1 MLFLTHLFHTYRCLL
16 FIVKMFYGASSIPKN
31 TPNAIGCVIPKMES
45 YVSLYGT
52 GAIVFMYGCG
62 SQLAAQ
68 LLEVGVIA
76 LDGRC
81 LDLSR
86 VEKHQKKWCGKLGEI
101 LF

>member
-1 MLFLTHLFHTYRCLL
+1 
-16 FIVKMFYGASSIPKN
+16 MFYGASSIPKN
-31 TPNAIGCVIPKMES
+31 TPNAIGCVIPKMET

-62 SQLAAQ
+62 SQLAAL
-68 LLEVGVIA
+68 LLEVGVVA

-86 VEKHQKKWCGKLGEI
+86 VEKHQKKWCSKLGEI

>member
-1 MLFLTHLFHTYRCLL
+1 
-16 FIVKMFYGASSIPKN
+16 MFYGASSIPKN
-31 TPNAIGCVIPKMES
+31 TPNAIGCVIPKMET

-68 LLEVGVIA
+68 LLEVGVVA

-81 LDLSR
+81 LDLGR
-86 VEKHQKKWCGKLGEI
+86 VEKHQKKWCGNGFGEI
-101 LF
+101 LI

>member
-1 MLFLTHLFHTYRCLL
+1 
-16 FIVKMFYGASSIPKN
+16 MFYGANSIPSG
-31 TPNAIGCVIPKMES
+31 TPNAVGSILPKVQQ

-62 SQLAAQ
+62 SCLAEQ
-68 LLEVGVIA
+68 LLEVGVVA

-81 LDLSR
+81 LDLER
-86 VEKHQKKWCGKLGEI
+86 VENHQKKWCADSWGNI